1 MVSREQV
8 IGALRS
14 VMDPELHRSILD
26 LNMVKD
32 IRIRDGLVEVDVV
45 LTIPGCP
52 LRSRIEEDVKG
63 RVAQLPGVREV
74 RVRLGEMTEQ
84 ERQALVNRLSPRR
97 QARSPIL
104 DPSSNTTIV
113 GISSGKGGVGKSTV
127 TVNLAVAL
135 QASGK
140 KVGVLD
146 ADIYGFSVPK
156 LLGIKGRPVV
166 IDGALAPQEAY
177 GLQVISMGSLV
188 DEDTAVVWRGPM
200 LMKALEQFLKD
211 VLWADLDYL
220 LIDMPPGTGD
230 IPISM
235 YQLIPQSYLLVV
247 TTPQPVASVVARRV
261 GRMAEKTNQTIVGVI
276 ENMAYYVCR
285 HCGEREEIFGSGGGQ
300 RIADILGVPLLGRLP
315 LDTRLR
321 ESGDQGE
328 PLAAFEGDP
337 IGAAFREA
345 AQALERRMGEVVP
358 SAAPY
363 IQLPH

>member
-1 MVSREQV
+1 MVTREQV
-8 IGALRS
+8 VDALRS
-14 VMDPELHRSILD
+14 VMDPELHRSIVD
-26 LNMVKD
+26 LQMVKD
-32 IRIRDGLVEVDVV
+32 VRIEDGLVEVDVV
-45 LTIPGCP
+45 LTVPGCP
-52 LRSRIEEDVKG
+52 LRHRIEQDVRNQLS
-63 RVAQLPGVREV
+63 RVPGVREV
-74 RVRLGEMTEQ
+74 RVQLGSMTEA

-97 QARSPIL
+97 QARSAIL
-104 DPSSNTTIV
+104 DPTSRTAII

-135 QASGK
+135 RSLGK
-140 KVGVLD
+140 RVGVLD

-166 IDGALAPQEAY
+166 LDRALVPQEAY

-188 DEDTAVVWRGPM
+188 EEDTAVVWRGPM

-261 GRMAEKTNQTIVGVI
+261 GRMAEKTNQTILGVI
-276 ENMAYYVCR
+276 ENMAYFICP
-285 HCGEREEIFGSGGGQ
+285 HCNTKEEIFGSGGGQ
-300 RIADILGVPLLGRLP
+300 QIAEMLGVPLLARLP

-321 ESGDQGE
+321 QSGDEGA
-328 PLAAFEGDP
+328 PLAASEDDP
-337 IGAAFREA
+337 IGRAFIEA
-345 AQALERRMGEVVP
+345 ARALERRLAEAVP
-358 SAAPY
+358 SAPPF
-363 IQLPH
+363 IQTPR